1 MLRDGLLAWLSG
13 WAAWVPVCFAWVL
26 CWATLILGAP
36 ATFALAQGANYAVL
50 GVFPTWREL
59 AGFIRKYFWVS
70 WAWMLVNLA
79 FFGLVFSPSLI
90 HLNLSVGFSV
100 ALKWVTIILVV
111 LWMAIQFFS
120 LPYCIVE
127 EKKNIIICFRDAVQ
141 TIFQAPVYA
150 LVTAGAGIV
159 AGVLS
164 LILVAPL
171 VMGGA
176 ALVAVLG
183 SQAVIDRPKIIK
195 LNG

>member
-1 MLRDGLLAWLSG
+1 
-13 WAAWVPVCFAWVL
+13 
-26 CWATLILGAP
+26 
-36 ATFALAQGANYAVL
+36 
-50 GVFPTWREL
+50 
-59 AGFIRKYFWVS
+59 
-70 WAWMLVNLA
+70 
-79 FFGLVFSPSLI
+79 
-90 HLNLSVGFSV
+90 
-100 ALKWVTIILVV
+100 
-111 LWMAIQFFS
+111 MAIQFFS